1 MNLFNRSRGGGVWGG
16 WGGDPFNSVAVCKE
30 DFSKGVKSL
39 EIVRVVLYGE
49 YIFFQFFPFVVIL
62 SNETF

>member
-1 MNLFNRSRGGGVWGG
+1 MGG
-16 WGGDPFNSVAVCKE
+16 GGDPFNWVAVYKE